1 MSKKA
6 EKKAEKPKSKDW
18 RDDGIARF
26 TVELPQGLVDE
37 IGEHANAKGLKP
49 SHIIRL
55 WLLERAAAERQP
67 APAPSAI
74 PPGAR
79 P

>member
-6 EKKAEKPKSKDW
+6 EKKVEKPKSKDW

-26 TVELPQGLVDE
+26 TVELPQSLVDE

-55 WLLERAAAERQP
+55 WLLERAAAERGSL
-67 APAPSAI
+67 AL